1 MRSSSLPILAST
13 TWESFEGLEI
23 SETKPPPGTDVKET
37 MEKASLAITSTLLS
51 DTTTLLPLTSSA
63 PVMSSYETSLP
74 VAPTLTSEA
83 VIVQLRDTTSPS
95 LASVISINAIT
106 SITVS
111 DAPTSQPAPSETLG
125 SLSHDD
131 SGVQASE
138 KFVPSLGSWAKP
150 LYFKP
155 PATPPEPSTPRDYDP
170 AIVGNQLA
178 ALWPTLNDEILNKQP
193 KVDIDILQQKDNVD
207 SSSAAIHQKEI
218 HPNAKLSLPTP
229 DCSEPQKHITE
240 IEGLVYELE
249 ITSALQP
256 TLEQENSTASPNSV
270 TTLPILVDSL
280 STPTA
285 TPIMESPPSIIT
297 NTKVCKTLVV
307 DPLTTS
313 SNPCA
318 FENPSRFEVLG
329 DVDEV
334 VTEPSSSLSLTRG
347 GRETKLPIKYQD
359 MEWKTIRERGK
370 RGRRG
375 RGSYH

>member
-1 MRSSSLPILAST
+1 
-13 TWESFEGLEI
+13 
-23 SETKPPPGTDVKET
+23 
-37 MEKASLAITSTLLS
+37 
-51 DTTTLLPLTSSA
+51 
-63 PVMSSYETSLP
+63 MSSYETTLP

-207 SSSAAIHQKEI
+207 SSSAAIHQK
-218 HPNAKLSLPTP
+218 N
-229 DCSEPQKHITE
+229 
-240 IEGLVYELE
+240 
-249 ITSALQP
+249 TSQCKAL
-256 TLEQENSTASPNSV
+256 
-270 TTLPILVDSL
+270 
-280 STPTA
+280 
-285 TPIMESPPSIIT
+285 
-297 NTKVCKTLVV
+297 
-307 DPLTTS
+307 S
-313 SNPCA
+313 SN
-318 FENPSRFEVLG
+318 SRL
-329 DVDEV
+329 
-334 VTEPSSSLSLTRG
+334 
-347 GRETKLPIKYQD
+347 
-359 MEWKTIRERGK
+359 
-370 RGRRG
+370 
-375 RGSYH
+375 